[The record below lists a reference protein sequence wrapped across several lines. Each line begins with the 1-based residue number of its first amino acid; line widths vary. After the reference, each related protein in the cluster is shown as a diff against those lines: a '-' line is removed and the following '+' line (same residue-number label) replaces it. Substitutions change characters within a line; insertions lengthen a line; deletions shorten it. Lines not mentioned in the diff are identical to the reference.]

1 MYYSYVLRS
10 LKDKKLYIGFTNNLK
25 RRLKQHQNG
34 LCESTKNRVPF
45 EMIYFEKFEDR
56 SDAANREK
64 FFKSGKGREFLK
76 RVIQ

>member
-1 MYYSYVLRS
+1 MYYTYVLRS
-10 LKDKKLYIGFTNNLK
+10 LKDKKLYTGFTNNLK
-25 RRLKQHQNG
+25 RRLKQHHNG

-76 RVIQ
+76 RVIK